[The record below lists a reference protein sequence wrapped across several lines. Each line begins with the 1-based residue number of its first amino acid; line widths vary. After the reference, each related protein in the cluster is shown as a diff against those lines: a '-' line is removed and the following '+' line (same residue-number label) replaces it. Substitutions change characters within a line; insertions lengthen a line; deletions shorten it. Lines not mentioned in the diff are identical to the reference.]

1 MRNKGLRR
9 PQLGR
14 ILIERGFITEQQLKD
29 VLELQKRSGLKLGKL
44 LVREGMITEMQLAEC
59 LADQNGTTYM
69 PLDTS
74 SVDEAFV
81 RLYPEHLIR
90 KYRFIPLIEQ
100 NNVLDVAMAD
110 PFDLEAID
118 SLEVHLHKKLH
129 IYVTTESEIE
139 QIISEIFEREKVLQE
154 LGNSIQN
161 RTEQSGMFFDLEEE
175 NLDGVPIKQILNDIL
190 KRAVAERA
198 SDIHIKVNANDVSV
212 KFRIDG
218 ILYTVMT
225 LPKAAHAALTSRI
238 KILSNL
244 NIAEKRVPQ
253 DGKARA
259 KIDNRFID
267 LRISTLPT
275 ISLSSSEESEKV
287 VIRLLDKANLIDHID
302 RIGFQNDL
310 LQQYKDI
317 IHSPFGIVLITGP
330 TGSGKSSTLY
340 TTIREINNDT
350 KNIITIE
357 DPVEYE
363 IDGVTQVQVNTKT
376 GLTFAAGL
384 RSILRQ
390 DPDIILVGE
399 IRDKE
404 TAEIATRAANTG
416 HLVFSTLHTND
427 ATSAVMR
434 LRDMGVEPFLIASS
448 LLSVV
453 GQRLVRKVC
462 EYCKESYTQHESTA
476 DTVFFGLTGPLQLF
490 RGRGCRMCKNTGYRG
505 RVPIHELF
513 VINNKIRTA
522 IIEGMDA
529 GQLRKM
535 AITDGM
541 KSMKEDGLD
550 KALQGLT
557 TLEEVRKNI
566 SMGVED

>member
-1 MRNKGLRR
+1 MRLRKR
-9 PQLGR
+9 LGE
-14 ILIERGFITEQQLKD
+14 ILVERGFLTKGQLN
-29 VLELQKRSGLKLGKL
+29 EALQKQEQSGQKLGKVL
-44 LVREGMITEMQLAEC
+44 LQERMVSEQQLAEC
-59 LADQNGTTYM
+59 LAEQFGTIYV
-69 PLDTS
+69 PLDS
-74 SVDEAFV
+74 DSVQQSFI

-90 KYRFIPLIEQ
+90 KYRFIPLQEQ
-100 NNVLDVAMAD
+100 GNVLEVAMSN

-118 SLEVHLHKKLH
+118 NLEVSLHKK
-129 IYVTTESEIE
+129 IKVNIATESDIDR
-139 QIISEIFEREKVLQE
+139 IISDIFDREKVLQE
-154 LGNSIQN
+154 LDNMQGS
-161 RTEQSGMFFDLEEE
+161 EDAGSLYFDLEEE
-175 NLDGVPIKQILNDIL
+175 NLDGVPVKQVLNDIL

-198 SDIHIKVNANDVSV
+198 SDIHIKANANDVSV

-218 ILYTVMT
+218 VLYNVMT
-225 LPKAAHAALTSRI
+225 LPRQVHGALVSRI
-238 KILSNL
+238 KVMSSM
-244 NIAEKRVPQ
+244 NIAERRIPQ

-275 ISLSSSEESEKV
+275 ISVSSSMESEKV
-287 VIRLLDKANLIDHID
+287 VIRLLDKINLIEKLDK
-302 RIGFQNDL
+302 IGFQEDV
-310 LQQYKDI
+310 LQKYKNI
-317 IHSPFGIVLITGP
+317 IRSPYGIVLITGP

-340 TTIREINNDT
+340 TTILEINDET

-357 DPVEYE
+357 DPIEYE
-363 IDGVTQVQVNTKT
+363 IDTVTQVQVNTKT

-399 IRDKE
+399 IRDSE

-427 ATSAVMR
+427 STSAVMR

-448 LLSVV
+448 LLAVV
-453 GQRLVRKVC
+453 GQRLVRRVC
-462 EYCKESYTQHESTA
+462 ESCKEQYVLEEPNVDSM
-476 DTVFFGLTGPLQLF
+476 FFGLNTPVTLY

-505 RVPIHELF
+505 RIPIHELF
-513 VINNKIRTA
+513 VLNGKMRNA
-522 IIEGMDA
+522 IVEGIDA
-529 GQLRKM
+529 GQLRRIAEQYGMKNM
-535 AITDGM
+535 KTDGL
-541 KSMKEDGLD
+541 E
-550 KALQGLT
+550 KALAGLT